1 MIRIFLPEQWGK
13 ANYGWLNANYLYSFA
28 NYYDPDRMG
37 FGPLRVVNHDTIAA
51 GKGFDPHPHNNMEI
65 ITIILEGELR
75 HADALGNHGVIRAGD
90 VQRMSAGTGIVH
102 SEINA
107 SDMSTRLF
115 QIWIEPSEY
124 HIAPSYEQKSFDR
137 AQKHTALVS
146 RDQQNGSL
154 SINQQ
159 VTITRH
165 QLAKDE
171 TWERPAS
178 DTDACILI
186 GHGSAIIDKQTL
198 PTGTAIEI
206 AGDKFIVTLTAQEPA
221 ELYEI
226 TWPSSL

>member
-65 ITIILEGELR
+65 VTIILEGELH

-107 SDMSTRLF
+107 SVTATRLF

-124 HIAPSYEQKSFDR
+124 QITPSYEQRSFDTN
-137 AQKHTALVS
+137 QKQTVLVS
-146 RDQQNGSL
+146 PDKHQGSL
-154 SINQQ
+154 AINQN
-159 VTITRH
+159 VTITRFC
-165 QLAKDE
+165 LEAGE
-171 TWERPAS
+171 TYERS
-178 DTDACILI
+178 STDMNTCLLV
-186 GHGSAIIDKQTL
+186 GHGSVILAGKTL
-198 PTGTAIEI
+198 QTGTAIEI
-206 AGDKFIVTLTAQEPA
+206 ESDGSLPTLTAQEPA
-221 ELYEI
+221 ELYK
-226 TWPSSL
+226 

>member
-107 SDMSTRLF
+107 SNMSTRLF
-115 QIWIEPSEY
+115 QIWIEPAEY
-124 HIAPSYEQKSFDR
+124 QIAPSYEQRSFDPG
-137 AQKHTALVS
+137 QKQTVLVS
-146 RDQQNGSL
+146 PIKQGNTL

-165 QLAKDE
+165 QFAKDE
-171 TWERPAS
+171 AWERLS
-178 DTDACILI
+178 SNTNTCILI
-186 GHGSAIIDKQTL
+186 GRGSVTL
-198 PTGTAIEI
+198 NQQILPMGTGIEI
-206 AGDKFIVTLTAQEPA
+206 TSDESATIFTAQEPT